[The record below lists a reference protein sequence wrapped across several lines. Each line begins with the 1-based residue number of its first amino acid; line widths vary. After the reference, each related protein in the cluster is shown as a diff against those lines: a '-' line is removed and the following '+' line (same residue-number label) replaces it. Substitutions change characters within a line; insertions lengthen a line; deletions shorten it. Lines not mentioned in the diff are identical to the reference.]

1 MEKPDLNAAC
11 DMLQM
16 PYTGGS
22 ANTARSFGPALVNN
36 VWTSHWVCVCVCVCV
51 KPAFHDTDILADI
64 LARMVADA
72 SDTRA
77 IDFLKKLNG
86 EVARHAD
93 ILATI
98 LPRISVS
105 WNAGFITHATVRS

>member
-1 MEKPDLNAAC
+1 MRRVICYRCRTLEAVPTQRAVLDRRSSTTSGLH
-11 DMLQM
+11 
-16 PYTGGS
+16 TGY
-22 ANTARSFGPALVNN
+22 
-36 VWTSHWVCVCVCVCV
+36 VCVCVCV